1 DSTKEVGERVVDM
14 SIDNDGEL
22 TEIDLDETYLV
33 TTVNFRSQSGDGIE
47 TFSKCYEEGRV
58 KDIGEIDWEQLR
70 DYMVE
75 EDYLNGIADPEREDR
90 IVDLKGESDDISA
103 ADMKELVDQ
112 LEDSGAFANSQSA
125 RALTLHLTAVS
136 HYDESGKGDNVVK
149 EMGGFKLRLDQREED
164 EVISEQ
170 AYNKR
175 KANTGDLIKKR
186 HGNLEDG
193 VCKKIPPVPS
203 TS

>member
-33 TTVNFRSQSGDGIE
+33 TTNNFTGQGGDGFE
-47 TFSKCYEEGRV
+47 TFAKAYEEGRV

-75 EDYLNGIADPEREDR
+75 EDYLNGIVDPEREDR

-125 RALTLHLTAVS
+125 RDRKS
-136 HYDESGKGDNVVK
+136 VV
-149 EMGGFKLRLDQREED
+149 
-164 EVISEQ
+164 
-170 AYNKR
+170 
-175 KANTGDLIKKR
+175 
-186 HGNLEDG
+186 
-193 VCKKIPPVPS
+193 
-203 TS
+203 